1 MLLNLPRRG
10 WQWTRL
16 TDTTSSILCLRCQRR
31 RQHSAAVE
39 AFREVREENAESKE
53 ERRPHQV
60 PRGTHPPRPPRQ
72 YIEGPRRNAP
82 IREFKFMQQEP
93 RPRPPVPRERE
104 PFPEGRQSSSSY
116 NSRFQPRNQALEKD
130 TDLVASVIDSLLE
143 LTYS

>member
-16 TDTTSSILCLRCQRR
+16 TDTTPSLLCLRCQRR

-53 ERRPHQV
+53 ERRPHQR
-60 PRGTHPPRPPRQ
+60 PPGTHPPRPPRR
-72 YIEGPRRNAP
+72 YIEGPRRDSP
-82 IREFKFMQQEP
+82 TREFEFMQQEP
-93 RPRPPVPRERE
+93 RSRPPVPRQRE
-104 PFPEGRQSSSSY
+104 PFAKLRQSSTSY
-116 NSRFQPRNQALEKD
+116 NSRSQPRNQALEKD
-130 TDLVASVIDSLLE
+130 TNLVASVISSLFE

>member
-16 TDTTSSILCLRCQRR
+16 TDTKSSTLCLRCQRR

-39 AFREVREENAESKE
+39 AFREAREENAESRE

-60 PRGTHPPRPPRQ
+60 PRGTHPPRPPRR
-72 YIEGPRRNAP
+72 YIEGPRRDAP
-82 IREFKFMQQEP
+82 IREFKFMQQER
-93 RPRPPVPRERE
+93 RPRPPVPRQLE
-104 PFPEGRQSSSSY
+104 PFAKLRQSSSSY
-116 NSRFQPRNQALEKD
+116 NSGFQPRYQALEKD
-130 TDLVASVIDSLLE
+130 TDLVASVISSLLE